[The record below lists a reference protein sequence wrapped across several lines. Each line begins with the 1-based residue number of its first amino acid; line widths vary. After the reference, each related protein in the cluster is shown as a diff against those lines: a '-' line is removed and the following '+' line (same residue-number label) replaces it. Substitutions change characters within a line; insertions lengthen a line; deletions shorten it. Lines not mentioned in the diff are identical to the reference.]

1 MTFWQGKELDV
12 VGKEKNFFAGEAFL
26 SPLDVVGKEMRV
38 GIEIVSPTRCS
49 GERNRPRMLA
59 LSDSA

>member
-1 MTFWQGKELDV
+1 MHKPSPLDV

-38 GIEIVSPTRCS
+38 GKEIFCPTAFS
-49 GERNRPRMLA
+49 GERILA
-59 LSDSA
+59 FCCYFASIEFS